1 MANKTIRVRLKKV
14 NDPLH
19 PENDD
24 ILHPETE
31 WSLVKDRPSINEF
44 RGYMDVTPKRRL
56 QIEVSDDIYVKTF
69 DTGNEM
75 VQLSRYPIYWQAIR
89 QKPTGTYLASAEPFP
104 VVKSYPKGYV
114 APGIYFYQTQT
125 GVNVIALV
133 MGNSN
138 GVWGF
143 YFNGGGTVVPFETT
157 DLLDSNKR
165 FTPLAVYHYTFV
177 YNSFGS

>member
-31 WSLVKDRPSINEF
+31 WSLVKDRPSINESA
-44 RGYMDVTPKRRL
+44 GDMHVTPKRRL
-56 QIEVSDDIYVKTF
+56 QIEVGDDIYVKTL
-69 DTGNEM
+69 DTGGEM
-75 VQLSRYPIYWQAIR
+75 VQLSWYPVFWEAIR
-89 QKPTGTYLASAEPFP
+89 QKPTGTYLTSAEHFP

-143 YFNGGGTVVPFETT
+143 YFNGNGTVVPFETT

-165 FTPLAVYHYTFV
+165 FTALAVYQYTF
-177 YNSFGS
+177 NHESF